1 MHLELIVLVLHFCEL
16 TFIRLGLE
24 IGFMHTINQ
33 TRAWAEINPEET
45 VTVANVFLKKP
56 AVFELGIFADICV
69 SKSCKPE
76 TCARRVCDA
85 DSSWKWPVAFKKE
98 EQSIHINRN
107 VL

>member
-45 VTVANVFLKKP
+45 ITGANASKNNNNKK
-56 AVFELGIFADICV
+56 ALV
-69 SKSCKPE
+69 S
-76 TCARRVCDA
+76 
-85 DSSWKWPVAFKKE
+85 
-98 EQSIHINRN
+98 
-107 VL
+107 L